1 MWNDIETFLGEFY
14 EKRKKEVNED
24 VQKMRDFYER
34 NKAII
39 FWIIV
44 CIVSLEYLDYGTIM
58 HGIGRYNQIGG
69 VNNVPAPKSE
79 APTAIAEP
87 EKPLLYTKKQFEKSV
102 DKARTDYAK
111 EKGRKLKS
119 IAKKYTKAEYFS
131 KKSAGLKKTLSGPSS
146 FGFLKKK
153 AGQTGQAGQAASA
166 AMGPLSTIAD
176 FFSPITNMISKGF
189 YIISIILTIIGF
201 ISLPILLI
209 MILTYFTIKYMA
221 SKIMEL

>member
-14 EKRKKEVNED
+14 EKRKKEVHDD
-24 VQKMRDFYER
+24 VEKISNFYEK
-34 NKAII
+34 NKTMI

-44 CIVSLEYLDYGTIM
+44 CVLSLEYLDYGTIM
-58 HGIGRYNQIGG
+58 HGIGKYNQIGG
-69 VNNVPAPKSE
+69 VGASDPPADPN
-79 APTAIAEP
+79 
-87 EKPLLYTKKQFEKSV
+87 KPANTLLYTKKQVEKSV
-102 DKARTDYAK
+102 EKARADYSK
-111 EKGRKLKS
+111 QTGKKLKS
-119 IAKKYTKAEYFS
+119 IAKKYTKSDYFS
-131 KKSAGLKKTLSGPSS
+131 KKSVGLKKTLSGPSS

-153 AGQTGQAGQAASA
+153 AGQAGQAGQAASA

-176 FFSPITNMISKGF
+176 FFSPITDMIAKGF